1 MDFYNFYIG
10 KEFQAYE
17 FLGAH
22 VWEKGVTFRTFAP
35 AANRVSVIGEFN
47 GWTETPM
54 NRIYDGNFWECDIPG
69 VTSGQMYKY
78 RIYKNDGSFI
88 DHADPYAFYS
98 ELRPGTASVTWT
110 SKDYRFHDKEWQKNG
125 KDRKN
130 KPVNIYEMH
139 FGPGNAR
146 KKALVK
152 DGTPIGRWQVLLFL
166 I

>member
-1 MDFYNFYIG
+1 
-10 KEFQAYE
+10 
-17 FLGAH
+17 
-22 VWEKGVTFRTFAP
+22 
-35 AANRVSVIGEFN
+35 
-47 GWTETPM
+47 M

-139 FGPGNAR
+139 FGSWKAR
-146 KKALVK
+146 KKAQEK

>member
-1 MDFYNFYIG
+1 MDRNT
-10 KEFQAYE
+10 YE
-17 FLGAH
+17 PYLSWQFLGMRYS
-22 VWEKGVTFRTFAP
+22 G
-35 AANRVSVIGEFN
+35 S
-47 GWTETPM
+47 
-54 NRIYDGNFWECDIPG
+54 DIRADVQIPDL
-69 VTSGQMYKY
+69 
-78 RIYKNDGSFI
+78 RKNDGSFI

-139 FGPGNAR
+139 FGSWKCPEEGS
-146 KKALVK
+146 
-152 DGTPIGRWQVLLFL
+152 GERWYTYREMRRPVLFL